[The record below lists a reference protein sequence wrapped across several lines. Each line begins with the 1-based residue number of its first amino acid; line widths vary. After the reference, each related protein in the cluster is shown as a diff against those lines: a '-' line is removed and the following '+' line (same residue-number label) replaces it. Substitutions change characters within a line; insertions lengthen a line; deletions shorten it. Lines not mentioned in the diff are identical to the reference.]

1 MKIISNGDTYADA
14 LSTATFA
21 TIPFITIGAMDHPA
35 VLWISSALGILFA
48 SLFLIR
54 FIMIIHDDSCVRTS
68 KRLENLMSMMQ
79 FPYVSALAG
88 MILIDKG
95 LEAQPVMWLSLAIA
109 VGTVAFILLESEE
122 HLP

>member
-14 LSTATFA
+14 LSTVAFA

-54 FIMIIHDDSCVRTS
+54 FFMIIHDDSHVRTS
-68 KRLENLMSMMQ
+68 KRLENLVSMMQ

-88 MILIDKG
+88 MILIDNG
-95 LEAQPVMWLSLAIA
+95 LEAEPVMWLSLAIA
-109 VGTVAFILLESEE
+109 IGTAAFILLDREA
-122 HLP
+122 